1 MKAKGNLLWQ
11 ENQFEEIEGP
21 SQEQMN
27 NKTQEVSETFF
38 TIRPN
43 YKEEIDK
50 LLKQNTEQQISINKM
65 EEIINKMQ
73 AN

>member
-1 MKAKGNLLWQ
+1 
-11 ENQFEEIEGP
+11 
-21 SQEQMN
+21 MN
-27 NKTQEVSETFF
+27 NKTQEVSESFF
-38 TIRPN
+38 TSPPN

>member
-1 MKAKGNLLWQ
+1 
-11 ENQFEEIEGP
+11 
-21 SQEQMN
+21 MN